1 MRSINICIAG
11 LGNVGSALVEL
22 IEKNSEFIKYKS
34 ELKINI
40 IGLSARNKN
49 KKRNFNIGKYFWV
62 DDPMNLLNIKE
73 EKPNVLIELI
83 GYEKDI
89 SYELVKSALI
99 NKINVVTGNK
109 AMLAKH
115 GNELFNIAEENK
127 VLLLFEAA
135 VAGGIPIIKT
145 IKNNIFLNK
154 IKKISGILNGT
165 TNYILTTMESK
176 NKNFEE
182 VLTDAKQKGFT
193 SDHESKL
200 DIGGY
205 DAAHKLTLLT
215 SLAYGSN
222 IDFELNDVEGI
233 ERITIEDINF
243 AKQLGYRIK
252 LISECSVIEN
262 KIYAST
268 KPKLISTENP
278 IANTEGALN
287 AINLETDQ
295 LKNLYLEGEG
305 AGGFP
310 TASSVLS
317 DIYEISHSSN
327 YNSLGFN
334 QSKLV
339 KFEKYNSSDLE
350 TKYYLRI
357 RAKDKPGV
365 LSMITSYFND
375 VNISVETIL
384 QIPDNNS
391 ESIPIL
397 ITTHKI
403 QSSKLLS
410 SVKKIEDL
418 DFVFENISVI
428 PIEY

>member
-1 MRSINICIAG
+1 MNKIKICIAG

-22 IEKNSEFIKYKS
+22 IEKNAELIKNKTDIN
-34 ELKINI
+34 INI
-40 IGLSARNKN
+40 IGLSAKNKN
-49 KKRNFNIGKYFWV
+49 KKRNFNIEKYNWV
-62 DDPMNLLNIKE
+62 DEPIQLLNITN
-73 EKPNVLIELI
+73 EKPNILIELI

-89 SYELVKSALI
+89 SYELVKSALSQ
-99 NKINVVTGNK
+99 KINVVTGNK
-109 AMLAKH
+109 AMLAKF
-115 GNELFNIAEENK
+115 GNELFHLAEKNK

-154 IKKISGILNGT
+154 IYKISGILNGT

-176 NKNFEE
+176 NKSFEE
-182 VLTDAKQKGFT
+182 VLVNAKQKGFT

-215 SLAYGSN
+215 SLAYGSH
-222 IDFELNDVEGI
+222 IDFELNEIEGI

-252 LISECSVIEN
+252 LISECSVIEG

-268 KPKLISTENP
+268 KPKLISTDNP

-287 AINLETDQ
+287 AINIETDQ

-305 AGGFP
+305 AGGLP
-310 TASSVLS
+310 TASSILS
-317 DIYEISHSSN
+317 DIYEIFHNSN
-327 YNSLGFN
+327 NKSLGFA

-339 KFEKYNSSDLE
+339 KFEKFNSSDLE
-350 TKYYLRI
+350 TKYFLRI

-375 VNISVETIL
+375 ENISIEKIL

-391 ESIPIL
+391 EGIPIL

-403 QSSKLLS
+403 KSSKLLS
-410 SVKKIEDL
+410 SVKKISDL
-418 DFVFENISVI
+418 DFIFENISVI